1 MSDEEVSSGV
11 LNGSTAKVAG
21 VSIPVIAG
29 LMVLQ
34 TLGIQLPSQGQQAP
48 AIPTAAAAEF
58 KRTAEAVGSAL
69 EKLEAVPAA
78 LLKLAVALQSID
90 GLEES
95 FNDQARLLERL
106 ISVLEERERV
116 RDERTRGP

>member
-1 MSDEEVSSGV
+1 MSEEIPNGGG

-21 VSIPVIAG
+21 VSIPVIAV

-34 TLGIQLPSQGQQAP
+34 TLGVRLPSQSDP
-48 AIPTAAAAEF
+48 PTPIPSASAAEF
-58 KRTAEAVGSAL
+58 KQTAEAVSEAL

-78 LLKLAVALQSID
+78 LLELSVALRSID

-116 RDERTRGP
+116 RDERTRSP